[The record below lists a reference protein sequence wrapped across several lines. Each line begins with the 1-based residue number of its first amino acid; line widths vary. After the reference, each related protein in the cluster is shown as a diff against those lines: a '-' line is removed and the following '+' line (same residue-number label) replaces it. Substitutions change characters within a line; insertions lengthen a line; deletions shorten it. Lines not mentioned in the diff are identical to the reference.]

1 MNIKT
6 KEFNMNK
13 LKKLGLT
20 ALGTSLVASSA
31 IAADASLTGNVGYT
45 WSSEEVGTSTTDGIG
60 YEADFNMV
68 VSGEMDNGWTATGS
82 LLLTESAT
90 LSSSWT
96 SLTMGSMGTIIVGNG
111 YGGVGQAFDD
121 VTPRAYEENHDGMK
135 TSTAIDNIGASMDNG
150 QILYMS
156 PAYDIGGFSASLMAE
171 YAPEAS
177 DAAVTDGG
185 VSTSSN
191 LWSSGQGL
199 GIKLSGM
206 GISAG
211 AYASEKT
218 KDSSDGATTGDSM
231 NATWH
236 VSYSAGPV
244 SFGYQTGGADNALST
259 GTRSANARTGGAE
272 AANTAKLYTTAGGLF
287 EYEKMSIAAN
297 VNDNFSISWG
307 ELKETYDAQDD
318 GTIADVEMKSTSIQ
332 FAYSMGSMSVKGY
345 MTDTDNPG
353 WDANAESDE
362 VTELAV
368 GFSF

>member
-1 MNIKT
+1 MN
-6 KEFNMNK
+6 N

-60 YEADFNMV
+60 YEADFNMS

-96 SLTMGSMGTIIVGNG
+96 SLTMGSLGTVIVGDG

-121 VTPRAYEENHDGMK
+121 VTPKAYEENHDGMK
-135 TSTAIDNIGASMDNG
+135 TQTAIDSIGANMGNG
-150 QILYMS
+150 
-156 PAYDIGGFSASLMAE
+156 SLMYFGPSLDLMGMSVQVMAG
-171 YAPEAS
+171 YAPEANNT
-177 DAAVTDGG
+177 AVTDGK
-185 VSTSSN
+185 VSASN
-191 LWSSGQGL
+191 SLWSSGQELGL
-199 GIKLSGM
+199 KISGM
-206 GISAG
+206 GITAG
-211 AYASEKT
+211 AYANELT
-218 KDSSDGATTGDSM
+218 KDSNGVDSDAMT
-231 NATWH
+231 ATWH

-244 SFGYQTGGADNALST
+244 SVGYQTGGAET
-259 GTRSANARTGGAE
+259 GVSGAAT
-272 AANTAKLYTTAGGLF
+272 AATAAKKYTTASGQF

-297 VNDNFSISWG
+297 VSDNMSVSWG
-307 ELKETYDAQDD
+307 QLKETYDSQSSNVSGAV
-318 GTIADVEMKSTSIQ
+318 GNSDVEMKSTSLQ
-332 FAYSMGSMSVKGY
+332 FAYSMGSMSIKGY

-353 WDANAESDE
+353 WDANALSDE

>member
-1 MNIKT
+1 
-6 KEFNMNK
+6 MNK
-13 LKKLGLT
+13 LKKIGLT

-45 WSSEEVGTSTTDGIG
+45 WSAEEVGTSTTDGVG
-60 YEADFNMV
+60 YEADFNMA

-96 SLTMGSMGTIIVGNG
+96 SLTMGSLGTVIVGNG

-121 VTPRAYEENHDGMK
+121 VTPKAYEENHDGMK
-135 TSTAIDNIGASMDNG
+135 TQTAIDSVGANMGNG
-150 QILYMS
+150 
-156 PAYDIGGFSASLMAE
+156 SLMYFGPTIDVAGFGVQVMAG

-177 DAAVTDGG
+177 NTAVTDGG

-191 LWSSGQGL
+191 LWSSGSEL
-199 GIKLSGM
+199 GVKVSGM
-206 GISAG
+206 GVTAG
-211 AYASEKT
+211 AYANELT
-218 KDSSDGATTGDSM
+218 MDSTTSVNAGKVEEDAM
-231 NATWH
+231 TATWH

-244 SFGYQTGGADNALST
+244 SLGYQTGGAET
-259 GTRSANARTGGAE
+259 GVRGTGE
-272 AANTAKLYTTAGGLF
+272 AATDPKAYTTAFGNF

-297 VNDNFSISWG
+297 VNENMSISWG
-307 ELKETYDAQDD
+307 ELTETYDAQSATVANVD
-318 GTIADVEMKSTSIQ
+318 MKSTSIQ
-332 FAYSMGSMSVKGY
+332 FAYSMGSMKVSGY

-353 WDANAESDE
+353 WDSNAQSDE

>member
-1 MNIKT
+1 
-6 KEFNMNK
+6 MNK

-45 WSSEEVGTSTTDGIG
+45 WSSEEVGTSTTDGVG

-121 VTPRAYEENHDGMK
+121 VTPTAYEENHDGMK
-135 TSTAIDNIGASMDNG
+135 TSTAIDNIGAAMDNG

-156 PAYDIGGFSASLMAE
+156 PSFDIAGFSASIMAE

-177 DAAVTDGG
+177 DAAITDGT

-199 GIKLSGM
+199 GVKVSGM
-206 GISAG
+206 GITAG
-211 AYASEKT
+211 AYANERT
-218 KDSSDGATTGDSM
+218 KDSSDLVTDGDAM

-236 VSYSAGPV
+236 VSYTAGPV
-244 SFGYQTGGADNALST
+244 SFGYQTGGAENGIA
-259 GTRSANARTGGAE
+259 GAAT
-272 AANTAKLYTTAGGLF
+272 AATAAKLYTSASGQF

-307 ELKETYDAQDD
+307 ELKETYDAQASSVS
-318 GTIADVEMKSTSIQ
+318 GATGQADVEMKSTSIQ
-332 FAYSMGSMSVKGY
+332 FAYSMGSMSISGY

-362 VTELAV
+362 ITELAV

>member
-1 MNIKT
+1 
-6 KEFNMNK
+6 MNK

-45 WSSEEVGTSTTDGIG
+45 WSSEEVGTSTTDGVG
-60 YEADFNMV
+60 YEADFNMS
-68 VSGEMDNGWTATGS
+68 VSGEMDNGWTATGV
-82 LLLTESAT
+82 LLLTESAA
-90 LSSSWT
+90 LSSSYT
-96 SLTMGSMGTIIVGNG
+96 QLTMGSMGTIIVGNG

-218 KDSSDGATTGDSM
+218 KDSSDTVTSGDSM

-244 SFGYQTGGADNALST
+244 SIGYQTGGADNGLV
-259 GTRSANARTGGAE
+259 
-272 AANTAKLYTTAGGLF
+272 AAATAATVAKTYTQAGGIF

-307 ELKETYDAQDD
+307 ELKETYDSQSSNVSGAT
-318 GTIADVEMKSTSIQ
+318 GLADVEMKSTSIQ

-353 WDANAESDE
+353 WDSDAKSDE

>member
-1 MNIKT
+1 
-6 KEFNMNK
+6 MNK

-45 WSSEEVGTSTTDGIG
+45 WSSEEVGTKTTDGIG

-68 VSGEMDNGWTATGS
+68 VSGEMDNGWTATGV

-90 LSSSWT
+90 LSSSYT
-96 SLTMGSMGTIIVGNG
+96 QLTMGSMGTIIVGNG

-135 TSTAIDNIGASMDNG
+135 TSTAIDNIGAAMDNG
-150 QILYMS
+150 QIMYMS
-156 PAYDIGGFSASLMAE
+156 PAFDIAGFSASFMAE

-177 DAAVTDGG
+177 DGAVTDGG

-199 GIKLSGM
+199 GVKVSGM

-218 KDSSDGATTGDSM
+218 KDSSDTETTGDSM

-236 VSYSAGPV
+236 VSYTAGPV
-244 SFGYQTGGADNALST
+244 SFGYQTGGADNGL
-259 GTRSANARTGGAE
+259 NA
-272 AANTAKLYTTAGGLF
+272 AATAATASKKYTTAGGIF
-287 EYEKMSIAAN
+287 EYEKMSVAAN

-307 ELKETYDAQDD
+307 ELKETYDAQASSVS
-318 GTIADVEMKSTSIQ
+318 GATGGEDVEMKSTSIQ

-353 WDANAESDE
+353 WDSDAKSDE
-362 VTELAV
+362 VMELAL

>member
-135 TSTAIDNIGASMDNG
+135 TSTAIDNVGANMGNG
-150 QILYMS
+150 SVMYFGPTIDVAGFGVQI
-156 PAYDIGGFSASLMAE
+156 MAG

-177 DAAVTDGG
+177 NVAVTDGA

-191 LWSSGQGL
+191 LWSSGQEL
-199 GIKLSGM
+199 GVKISGM
-206 GISAG
+206 GITAG
-211 AYASEKT
+211 AYANELT
-218 KDSSDGATTGDSM
+218 KDSSDLVTEEDAMT
-231 NATWH
+231 ATWH
-236 VSYSAGPV
+236 VSYNAGPV
-244 SFGYQTGGADNALST
+244 SIGYQ
-259 GTRSANARTGGAE
+259 E
-272 AANTAKLYTTAGGLF
+272 FY
-287 EYEKMSIAAN
+287 
-297 VNDNFSISWG
+297 NDNGFASAGTETPDTEGDGFGIAISQDNYSISYS
-307 ELKETYDAQDD
+307 EVNEQTKATSDTAALEE
-318 GTIADVEMKSTSIQ
+318 VEMSAIQ
-332 FAYSMGSMSVKGY
+332 GTYTMGAMTLGVSMY
-345 MTDTDNPG
+345 ETDNPEG
-353 WDANAESDE
+353 ATGKYEE
-362 VTELAV
+362 TELSV
-368 GFSF
+368 SFAF

>member
-1 MNIKT
+1 
-6 KEFNMNK
+6 MNK

-45 WSSEEVGTSTTDGIG
+45 YSSEEVGSSTVDGIG

-121 VTPRAYEENHDGMK
+121 VTPKAYEENHDGMK
-135 TSTAIDNIGASMDNG
+135 TSTAIDNVGANMGNG
-150 QILYMS
+150 SVMYFGPTIDVAGFGVQI
-156 PAYDIGGFSASLMAE
+156 MAG

-177 DAAVTDGG
+177 NTAVTDGG
-185 VSTSSN
+185 VATSSN
-191 LWSSGQGL
+191 LWSSGSEL
-199 GIKLSGM
+199 GVKVSGM
-206 GISAG
+206 GITAG
-211 AYASEKT
+211 AYANELT
-218 KDSSDGATTGDSM
+218 LDSGATGAREEDAMT
-231 NATWH
+231 ATWH
-236 VSYSAGPV
+236 VSYNAGPV
-244 SFGYQTGGADNALST
+244 SVGYQV
-259 GTRSANARTGGAE
+259 GGAE
-272 AANTAKLYTTAGGLF
+272 TGVRGAATAATAAKLYTSASGNF

-297 VNDNFSISWG
+297 VNDNLSISWG
-307 ELKETYDAQDD
+307 ELTETYDAQSQS
-318 GTIADVEMKSTSIQ
+318 GSVADVDMKSTSIQ

>member
-1 MNIKT
+1 
-6 KEFNMNK
+6 MNK
-13 LKKLGLT
+13 LKKIGLT

-45 WSSEEVGTSTTDGIG
+45 WSAEEVGTSTTDGVG
-60 YEADFNMV
+60 YEADFNMS

-96 SLTMGSMGTIIVGNG
+96 SLTMGSLGTVIVGNG

-121 VTPRAYEENHDGMK
+121 VTPKAYEENHDGMK
-135 TSTAIDNIGASMDNG
+135 TVTAIDSVGANMGNSSVMYFGPTIDV
-150 QILYMS
+150 
-156 PAYDIGGFSASLMAE
+156 AGFGVQLMGA

-177 DAAVTDGG
+177 NTAITDGG

-191 LWSSGQGL
+191 LWSSGQEL
-199 GIKLSGM
+199 GVKISGM
-206 GISAG
+206 GITAG
-211 AYASEKT
+211 AYGNELT
-218 KDSSDGATTGDSM
+218 KDSGPASGTEGDAFT
-231 NATWH
+231 ATWH
-236 VSYSAGPV
+236 VSYAAGPV
-244 SFGYQTGGADNALST
+244 SVGYQTGGADT
-259 GTRSANARTGGAE
+259 GVSGAAT
-272 AANTAKLYTTAGGLF
+272 AATAAKAYTTASGHF

-297 VNDNFSISWG
+297 VSDNMSISWG
-307 ELKETYDAQDD
+307 ELKETYDAEASRASGAD
-318 GTIADVEMKSTSIQ
+318 GPEDVEMKSTSIQ
-332 FAYSMGSMSVKGY
+332 FAYSMGSMKISGY

-353 WDANAESDE
+353 WDSNAKSDE

>member
-1 MNIKT
+1 
-6 KEFNMNK
+6 MNK

-111 YGGVGQAFDD
+111 YGGIGQAFDD
-121 VTPRAYEENHDGMK
+121 VTPKAYEENHDGMK
-135 TSTAIDNIGASMDNG
+135 TSTAIDNVGANMGNSSIMYFGPTIDV
-150 QILYMS
+150 
-156 PAYDIGGFSASLMAE
+156 AGFGVQVMAG

-177 DAAVTDGG
+177 NTAVTDGG

-191 LWSSGQGL
+191 LWSSGQEL
-199 GIKLSGM
+199 GVKISGM
-206 GISAG
+206 GITAG
-211 AYASEKT
+211 AYANELTADASTSVIEEDAMT
-218 KDSSDGATTGDSM
+218 
-231 NATWH
+231 ATWH

-244 SFGYQTGGADNALST
+244 SVGYQVGGAD
-259 GTRSANARTGGAE
+259 GGLNGAA
-272 AANTAKLYTTAGGLF
+272 AANNQSAKLYTTANGNF
-287 EYEKMSIAAN
+287 EFEKMSIAAN

-307 ELKETYDAQDD
+307 ELKETYDEQDD
-318 GTIADVEMKSTSIQ
+318 GTVADVEMKSTSIQ
-332 FAYSMGSMSVKGY
+332 FAYSMGSMSIKGY

-353 WDANAESDE
+353 WDSNAKSDE

>member
-1 MNIKT
+1 
-6 KEFNMNK
+6 MNK

-121 VTPRAYEENHDGMK
+121 VTPKAYEENHDGMK
-135 TSTAIDNIGASMDNG
+135 TSTAIDNVGANMGNG
-150 QILYMS
+150 SVMYFGPTIDV
-156 PAYDIGGFSASLMAE
+156 AGFGVQVMAG

-177 DAAVTDGG
+177 NVAVTDGA

-191 LWSSGQGL
+191 LWSSGQEL
-199 GIKLSGM
+199 GVKVSGM
-206 GISAG
+206 GITAG
-211 AYASEKT
+211 AYANELT
-218 KDSSDGATTGDSM
+218 LDSSATGARESDAMT
-231 NATWH
+231 ATWH

-244 SFGYQTGGADNALST
+244 SVGYQTGGAET
-259 GTRSANARTGGAE
+259 GVRGAAT
-272 AANTAKLYTTAGGLF
+272 AATAAKLYTTASGNF
-287 EYEKMSIAAN
+287 EFEKMSIAAN
-297 VNDNFSISWG
+297 VNDNLSISWG
-307 ELKETYDAQDD
+307 ELKETYDAQASSVS
-318 GTIADVEMKSTSIQ
+318 GATGQADVEMKSTSIQ

-353 WDANAESDE
+353 WDSDAKSDE
-362 VTELAV
+362 VTELAL

>member
-1 MNIKT
+1 
-6 KEFNMNK
+6 MNK
-13 LKKLGLT
+13 LKKIGLT

-156 PAYDIGGFSASLMAE
+156 PAIDLGGFSASLMAE

-199 GIKLSGM
+199 GVKVSGM

-218 KDSSDGATTGDSM
+218 KDSSDSETTGDSM

-236 VSYSAGPV
+236 VSYTAGPV
-244 SFGYQTGGADNALST
+244 SIGYQTGGADNGLK
-259 GTRSANARTGGAE
+259 
-272 AANTAKLYTTAGGLF
+272 AAATAATAAKAYTTAGGIF

-307 ELKETYDAQDD
+307 ELKETYDAQASSVS
-318 GTIADVEMKSTSIQ
+318 GATGGADVEMKSTSIQ

-353 WDANAESDE
+353 WDSDAKSDE

>member
-1 MNIKT
+1 
-6 KEFNMNK
+6 MNK
-13 LKKLGLT
+13 LKKIGLT

-31 IAADASLTGNVGYT
+31 YAADASVTGNVGYT
-45 WSSEEVGTSTTDGIG
+45 FSSEEVGTSTTDGVG

-121 VTPRAYEENHDGMK
+121 VTPKAYEENHDGMK
-135 TSTAIDNIGASMDNG
+135 TSTAIDNVGANMGNSSIMYFGPTIDV
-150 QILYMS
+150 
-156 PAYDIGGFSASLMAE
+156 AGFGVQVMAG

-177 DAAVTDGG
+177 NTAVTDGG

-191 LWSSGQGL
+191 LWSSGQEL
-199 GIKLSGM
+199 GVKISGM
-206 GISAG
+206 GITAG
-211 AYASEKT
+211 AYANELT
-218 KDSSDGATTGDSM
+218 KDSSDLVIEEDAMT
-231 NATWH
+231 ATWH
-236 VSYSAGPV
+236 ISYNAGPV
-244 SFGYQTGGADNALST
+244 SIGYQTGGAET
-259 GTRSANARTGGAE
+259 GVVGA
-272 AANTAKLYTTAGGLF
+272 ATATTAVKYYTSASGNF

-297 VNDNFSISWG
+297 VNDNLSISWG
-307 ELKETYDAQDD
+307 ELAETYDAQASSVS
-318 GTIADVEMKSTSIQ
+318 GATGGADVEMKSTSIQ
-332 FAYSMGSMSVKGY
+332 FAYSMGSMSLKGY

-353 WDANAESDE
+353 WDSNAKSDE
-362 VTELAV
+362 VTELAL

>member
-1 MNIKT
+1 
-6 KEFNMNK
+6 MNK
-13 LKKLGLT
+13 LKKIGLT

-45 WSSEEVGTSTTDGIG
+45 WSAEEVGTSTTDGVG
-60 YEADFNMV
+60 YEADFNMS

-96 SLTMGSMGTIIVGNG
+96 SLTMGSLGTVIVGNG

-121 VTPRAYEENHDGMK
+121 VTPKAYEENHDGMK
-135 TSTAIDNIGASMDNG
+135 TQTAIDSVGANMGNSSVMYFGPTIDV
-150 QILYMS
+150 
-156 PAYDIGGFSASLMAE
+156 AGFGVQVMAG

-177 DAAVTDGG
+177 NTAVTDGG
-185 VSTSSN
+185 VSTSSSDF
-191 LWSSGQGL
+191 SSGSEL
-199 GIKLSGM
+199 GVKISGM
-206 GISAG
+206 GITAG
-211 AYASEKT
+211 AYANELT
-218 KDSSDGATTGDSM
+218 KDTADSELDSDAMT
-231 NATWH
+231 ATWH
-236 VSYSAGPV
+236 VSYTAGPV
-244 SFGYQTGGADNALST
+244 SVGYQTGGAETAV
-259 GTRSANARTGGAE
+259 AGAAT
-272 AANTAKLYTTAGGLF
+272 AATTAKAYTTASGQF

-297 VNDNFSISWG
+297 VNDNFWIAWG
-307 ELKETYDAQDD
+307 ELKETYDNQDD
-318 GTIADVEMKSTSIQ
+318 GSVADVEMKSTSIQ

>member
-1 MNIKT
+1 
-6 KEFNMNK
+6 MNK
-13 LKKLGLT
+13 LKKIGLT

-60 YEADFNMV
+60 YEADFNMS

-96 SLTMGSMGTIIVGNG
+96 SLTMGSLGTIIVGDG

-121 VTPRAYEENHDGMK
+121 VTPKAYEENHDGMK
-135 TSTAIDNIGASMDNG
+135 TTTAIDSIGANMGNG
-150 QILYMS
+150 
-156 PAYDIGGFSASLMAE
+156 SLMYFGPTIDVAGFGVQVMAG

-177 DAAVTDGG
+177 NTAVGDGS
-185 VSTSSN
+185 VSGQSN
-191 LWSSGQGL
+191 LWSSGSELGL
-199 GIKLSGM
+199 KVSGM
-206 GISAG
+206 GITAG
-211 AYASEKT
+211 AYANELT
-218 KDSSDGATTGDSM
+218 KDSADSEIEEDAM
-231 NATWH
+231 TATWH
-236 VSYSAGPV
+236 VSYAAGPV
-244 SFGYQTGGADNALST
+244 SIGYQTGGAET
-259 GTRSANARTGGAE
+259 GVVGAAT
-272 AANTAKLYTTAGGLF
+272 AATDPKAYTTASGNF

-297 VNDNFSISWG
+297 VSDNMSISWG
-307 ELKETYDAQDD
+307 ELTETYDAQSDM
-318 GTIADVEMKSTSIQ
+318 TTNIADVEMKSTSIQ
-332 FAYSMGSMSVKGY
+332 FAYSMGSMKISGY

-353 WDANAESDE
+353 WDSDAKSDE

>member
-13 LKKLGLT
+13 LKKIGLT

-31 IAADASLTGNVGYT
+31 YAADASVTGNTGYT

-96 SLTMGSMGTIIVGNG
+96 SLTMGSLGTIIVGNG

-135 TSTAIDNIGASMDNG
+135 TSTAIDNIGAAMDNG

-156 PAYDIGGFSASLMAE
+156 PSYDIAGFSASLMAE

-199 GIKLSGM
+199 GIKVSGM
-206 GISAG
+206 GITAG
-211 AYASEKT
+211 AYANERKA
-218 KDSSDGATTGDSM
+218 DASDTVLDGDAM

-236 VSYSAGPV
+236 VSYTAGPV
-244 SFGYQTGGADNALST
+244 SFGYQTGAAENAIK
-259 GTRSANARTGGAE
+259 G
-272 AANTAKLYTTAGGLF
+272 AANTANTAAKLYTTANGMF
-287 EYEKMSIAAN
+287 EYDKMSIAAN

-307 ELKETYDAQDD
+307 ELKETYDEQDD
-318 GTIADVEMKSTSIQ
+318 GTVADVEMKSTSIQ

-353 WDANAESDE
+353 WDSNALSDE

>member
-1 MNIKT
+1 
-6 KEFNMNK
+6 MNK

-121 VTPRAYEENHDGMK
+121 VTPKAYEENHDGMK
-135 TSTAIDNIGASMDNG
+135 TSTAIDNVGANMGNG
-150 QILYMS
+150 
-156 PAYDIGGFSASLMAE
+156 SLMYFGPTLDVAGFGVQIMAG

-177 DAAVTDGG
+177 NTAVTDGA
-185 VSTSSN
+185 VAASSN
-191 LWSSGQGL
+191 LWSSGQEL
-199 GIKLSGM
+199 GVKISGM
-206 GISAG
+206 GITAG
-211 AYASEKT
+211 AYANELT
-218 KDSSDGATTGDSM
+218 DDGGAATDGDAM
-231 NATWH
+231 TATWH

-244 SFGYQTGGADNALST
+244 SVGYQVGGAD
-259 GTRSANARTGGAE
+259 GGLNGAA
-272 AANTAKLYTTAGGLF
+272 AANNQSAKLYTTANGNF
-287 EYEKMSIAAN
+287 EFEKMSIAAN

-307 ELKETYDAQDD
+307 ELKETYDEQDD
-318 GTIADVEMKSTSIQ
+318 GTVADVEMKSTSIQ
-332 FAYSMGSMSVKGY
+332 FAYSMGSMSIKGY

-353 WDANAESDE
+353 WDSNAKSDE